1 MAMTLTSSTRT
12 VTLPNYAREGLT
24 ELITQ
29 NFAKNTTLSGKLYV
43 DFLNVRGGWKVA
55 FDVIDRDE
63 YAELW
68 AIFNDQFTNEEFL
81 TLNDPD
87 IPVVALSV
95 FMNMPSERNL
105 SWAKS
110 VTKDLYITLEAE
122 NANS

>member
-12 VTLPNYAREGLT
+12 VTLPNYAREGLA

-29 NFAKNTTLSGKLYV
+29 NFSKNVTLSGKMYV
-43 DFLNVRGGWKVA
+43 DFLNVRGGWKVK
-55 FDVIDRDE
+55 FDVIDRSE
-63 YAELW
+63 YANLW
-68 AIFNDQFTNEEFL
+68 AIYNDQFDNEEFL

-87 IPVVALSV
+87 IPVTSLSV
-95 FMNMPSERNL
+95 FMSMPSERNL

-122 NANS
+122 NAN

>member
-12 VTLPNYAREGLT
+12 ITLPNYAREGLA

-29 NFAKNTTLSGKLYV
+29 NFSKNVTLSGKMYV
-43 DFLNVRGGWKVA
+43 DFLNVRGGWKVK
-55 FDVIDRDE
+55 FDVIDRSE
-63 YAELW
+63 YEDLW
-68 AIFNDQFTNEEFL
+68 AIYNDQFDNEEFL

-87 IPVVALSV
+87 IPVTSLSV
-95 FMNMPSERNL
+95 FMSMPSERNL

-122 NANS
+122 NAN